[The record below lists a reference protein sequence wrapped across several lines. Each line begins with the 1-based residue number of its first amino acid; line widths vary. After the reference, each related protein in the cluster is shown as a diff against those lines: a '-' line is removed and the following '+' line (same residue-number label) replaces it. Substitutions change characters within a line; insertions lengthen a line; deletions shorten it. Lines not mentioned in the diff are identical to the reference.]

1 MLCISVKHFERNMV
15 MLRQKDDF
23 GLIVSS
29 ISYFAILG
37 TETGRILYLESGL
50 RLFQVQSRLKTAKY
64 HQIMTLIVPETK
76 SDISPGTITP
86 GNEKRDV

>member
-15 MLRQKDDF
+15 MLRRRDDF
-23 GLIVSS
+23 SLIVSS

-50 RLFQVQSRLKTAKY
+50 RLSQVQSRLKTAKY
-64 HQIMTLIVPETK
+64 HQIMTSIVPETK
-76 SDISPGTITP
+76 NDLSLGTIVP

>member
-37 TETGRILYLESGL
+37 TEIGRILYLESGL

-64 HQIMTLIVPETK
+64 HQIMTSIVPETK
-76 SDISPGTITP
+76 NDLSLGTIVP
-86 GNEKRDV
+86 GNEKRDT